1 MRFGK
6 PPNMNTHTNTP
17 AAAFAARRSRPE
29 PRNSANVF
37 LDEKPRVYSAED
49 EAARP
54 ELEPANDA
62 YGRLVGF
69 LCVETEG
76 GAGDARPTHA
86 ALSAANMDAEL
97 TPLGIY
103 RTAEG
108 RLLVHFRLASL
119 AGAKVE
125 ADAGFYMELNP
136 AAPIGRV
143 WDALFRP
150 AFPKAEGE
158 G

>member
-1 MRFGK
+1 
-6 PPNMNTHTNTP
+6 MNAHTNKHT
-17 AAAFAARRSRPE
+17 AALAARRSRPE
-29 PRNSANVF
+29 PRNPVPVF
-37 LDEKPRVYSAED
+37 LDEGPRVYSAED

-54 ELEPANDA
+54 ELEPAADA

-86 ALSAANMDAEL
+86 PLSAANLDAEL

-108 RLLVHFRLASL
+108 RLLAHFRLASL
-119 AGAKVE
+119 AGARIE
-125 ADAGFYMELNP
+125 ADAGVYMELNP
-136 AAPIGRV
+136 GAPLGRV

-150 AFPKAEGE
+150 AFPEAEGE